1 MPSVSYDSKSFF
13 LDGAKSGIRRL
24 ALVGASLEPAVLAPA
39 EWTPNLRALRRAG
52 CNSVAVRVPW
62 SLHEPTAD
70 RFDFEG
76 PLDLRRF
83 IVEAGAA
90 DLKVVLRIGPCVG
103 GTLARA
109 GLPAWVPELAG
120 DSIRDAAPAFMQ
132 RVTRWWR
139 RLVREWIDLQATRNG
154 SSAER
159 PVVAVGIENDWHS
172 LDEEVGAR
180 YFGDLVRYAR
190 EFGVE
195 VPLVSVNNCWFM
207 REGVVDAWRMGARG
221 GCARTALELREVQPD
236 APPVIVGLAHA
247 ASEVAGAIASR
258 ADFFVEVFGGT
269 HATATAA
276 LGAAEMPMKGVGSLQ
291 RLLVFA
297 STFGPL
303 LAGLVPDPAPDGDGR
318 SVLRGPGAERV
329 FVTPS
334 KTASGIAFHAA
345 DIAINGARLERCT
358 GSLVALA
365 GDLLVVAGRP
375 RTKIRVRVDGSESVL
390 TVPVDGRAP
399 KVTRVR
405 GLRIAVVPSSLADG
419 VAIAADG
426 FEFAD
431 SAGTP
436 VASVTADGRVVRHK
450 PVVRAKSAARGRSVK
465 LGSFEMLAEP
475 GLFDGSHPRFASTAA
490 PRALGAYGVD
500 SLHGYYRARLKPRA
514 GSRRMLALPFARLGS
529 GRVAIDGTAQACGSS
544 PLFDLAPAKGPRCI
558 VAEVRAPGFAMDAAP
573 AGSHGELRAGVFG
586 PLVDLAPLKGVRS
599 EFVSMPAFDAT
610 RMGRFVLGYDMRDP
624 ARAAPRTL
632 RWTFPPRTTP
642 VVMRFPAWWV
652 EASCVAGGDG
662 GASRDAL
669 RLNGELV
676 VAGQSA
682 FSAELVW
689 LDGSRLSPMRP
700 KALAKGEKP
709 PKAKAVRLEPGAN
722 EVVLDLDHRADH
734 GSGPDLERLRRE
746 VAFLE
751 VRGEVAAEW
760 AFARIA
766 PPASWARAV
775 PLPRGTAPKATGIPT
790 WFRAVFTRVA
800 AGGCALEAV
809 FDRGACATVFVNGA
823 CVLGQDGASG
833 APRGKGAQ
841 ARLVRRV
848 SLAHGALEGGC
859 NEIAVFSPDG
869 RAPALAL
876 HEA

>member
-24 ALVGASLEPAVLAPA
+24 ALVGAALEPAVLAPA
-39 EWTPNLRALRRAG
+39 EWTPTLRALRRAG
-52 CNSVAVRVPW
+52 CNAIAVRVPW
-62 SLHEPTAD
+62 SLHEPTPD
-70 RFDFEG
+70 RFEFEG
-76 PLDLRRF
+76 ALDLRRF

-103 GTLARA
+103 GSFARA

-132 RVTRWWR
+132 RVTKWWR

-159 PVVAVGIENDWHS
+159 PVIAVGIENDWHS

-195 VPLVSVNNCWFM
+195 VPLVSVNNCWSM
-207 REGVVDAWRMGARG
+207 HEGVVDAWRMGARG
-221 GCARTALELREVQPD
+221 GSARTALELREVQQA
-236 APPVIVGLAHA
+236 APPVLVGLERS

-258 ADFFVEVFGGT
+258 ADFFLEVFGGT
-269 HATATAA
+269 HAGATAA
-276 LGAAEMPMKGVGSLQ
+276 LGAAELPFASVDSL
-291 RLLVFA
+291 RRFLVFA

-303 LAGLVPDPAPDGDGR
+303 LAGLLPEPSPDDEGR
-318 SVLRGPGAERV
+318 SVLRGAGTERV
-329 FVTPS
+329 FVTQS
-334 KTASGIAFHAA
+334 RSASGIAFHAEG
-345 DIAINGARLERCT
+345 IAINGSRLERCS

-365 GDLLVVAGRP
+365 GDLLVVSGRA
-375 RTKIRVRVDGSESVL
+375 RSKIRVRVNGSESAL
-390 TVPVDGRAP
+390 TVPADGASP

-405 GLRIAVVPSSLADG
+405 SLRIAVVPSALADG
-419 VAIAADG
+419 ISIVADG
-426 FEFAD
+426 FEFVD
-431 SAGTP
+431 ETGTP
-436 VASVTADGRVVRHK
+436 IASIAADGRVARFK
-450 PVVRAKSAARGRSVK
+450 RPARPVAAARGRSIK
-465 LGSFEMLAEP
+465 LGSLEMLAEP
-475 GLFDGSHPRFASTAA
+475 GLLDGSHPRFAPTAA
-490 PRALGAYGVD
+490 PRALGAYGIE
-500 SLHGYYRARLKPRA
+500 SMHGYYRARLKPSSR
-514 GSRRMLALPFARLGS
+514 SRRMLALPFARLGT
-529 GRVAIDGTAQACGSS
+529 GRVAVDGVAESRGGSPVFELAQ
-544 PLFDLAPAKGPRCI
+544 AKGPRCI
-558 VAEVRAPGFAMDAAP
+558 VTEVRAAGFAMDAAP
-573 AGSHGELRAGVFG
+573 AGSCGELRTGVFG
-586 PLVDLAPLKGVRS
+586 PIVDLAPLKGVRS
-599 EFVSMPAFDAT
+599 EFLPMPAFDAT

-632 RWTFPPRTTP
+632 RWTFPPRTTA
-642 VVMRFPAWWV
+642 VVMRLPAWWV
-652 EASCVAGGDG
+652 AASCAAG

-734 GSGPDLERLRRE
+734 MRGPDLERLRRE
-746 VAFLE
+746 VEFLE

-775 PLPRGTAPKATGIPT
+775 PLARGDAAPATGVPT
-790 WFRAVFTRVA
+790 WFRTSFALLTI
-800 AGGCALEAV
+800 GGCTLEAA
-809 FDRGACATVFVNGA
+809 FERDACATVFVNGS
-823 CVLGQDGASG
+823 CVIAQDGASG
-833 APRGKGAQ
+833 ALRGKGAG
-841 ARLVRRV
+841 ARLLRR
-848 SLAHGALEGGC
+848 AALSSGVLRDGR

-869 RAPALAL
+869 RAPALTL
-876 HEA
+876 RES